1 VIRLSVLWSVAL
13 SKHATYYGL
22 RSGSLCYGVWHSPN
36 MLPTM
41 VCDQA
46 LRAMECGTLQTCYL
60 LWSVIR
66 LSVLWSVA
74 LSKHAT
80 YYGLR
85 SGSLC
90 YGVWHSPNMLPTMV
104 CDQALCAME
113 CGTLQN
119 MLPTMVCDQAL
130 CAMECGWLS
139 KHATYYGRVFTVTC
153 QKNLGSVGRDFFC
166 LISAE
171 PEIVVPGSGIRY
183 FIFEIFG
190 KMTNY
195 AVFLPSLLSISTKS

>member
-1 VIRLSVLWSVAL
+1 MLPTMVCDQALRAMECGTLQTCYLLWSVIRLSVLWSVAL

-22 RSGSLCYGVWHSPN
+22 WSGSLCYGVWHSPN

-80 YYGLR
+80 YYGLW

-104 CDQALCAME
+104 CDQALRAME
-113 CGTLQN
+113 CGTLQTCY
-119 MLPTMVCDQAL
+119 LLWSVIRLSVLWSVA
-130 CAMECGWLS
+130 LS
-139 KHATYYGRVFTVTC
+139 KHATYYG
-153 QKNLGSVGRDFFC
+153 LW
-166 LISAE
+166 
-171 PEIVVPGSGIRY
+171 
-183 FIFEIFG
+183 
-190 KMTNY
+190 
-195 AVFLPSLLSISTKS
+195 